1 MLAPL
6 DPIRRNVCTENVS
19 RIFRLSARFL
29 FLITFLSLILVA
41 VDVTIFQ
48 RSVLYPFLDELKD
61 KRSGELIAERSNEGS
76 RVYRLTGNFLDIG
89 TGVWLRWPSILVQSK
104 VHRVSNERCFQLFPR
119 YPKKRKKIFH
129 LESRC
134 KS

>member
-1 MLAPL
+1 MLASL
-6 DPIRRNVCTENVS
+6 GPICRNVRTENVS

-61 KRSGELIAERSNEGS
+61 KRSGELIAERSNGVAKDREC
-76 RVYRLTGNFLDIG
+76 IG
-89 TGVWLRWPSILVQSK
+89 
-104 VHRVSNERCFQLFPR
+104 
-119 YPKKRKKIFH
+119 
-129 LESRC
+129 
-134 KS
+134 